1 MSPDHVRTDDLAARQ
16 AALVEALVAGGPDP
30 AGFDAARLVATRK
43 ALLRKRAGETAKLW
57 PLLAATHG
65 DRWHGTFAAHA
76 AGQEGAG
83 ALRDG
88 WDLARVL
95 RAAGTLPGSAADELA
110 EREAGW
116 HYDGTNP
123 PRRRHR
129 ARLKALA
136 GSALGRLR
144 GDARSP

>member
-1 MSPDHVRTDDLAARQ
+1 MNPGHLRTGDLAARQ

-30 AGFDAARLVATRK
+30 AGFDVARLASTRT

-57 PLLAATHG
+57 PLLAASHG
-65 DRWHGTFAAHA
+65 NRWQATFAAHA
-76 AGQEGAG
+76 AGREGVG

-88 WDLARVL
+88 WDLARAL
-95 RAAGTLPGSAADELA
+95 RTAGALPGSAADELA

-116 HYDGTNP
+116 RYDGASP
-123 PRRRHR
+123 PGRRRC

-136 GSALGRLR
+136 GNVLGRLR
-144 GDARSP
+144 G